1 MGEQQQHKK
10 RPRCSASAEGSGGK
24 KSSVLALS
32 SSPVA
37 TAAPSAPAAPSPVAT
52 AKQGP
57 AVAVT
62 SPLAAMPPAP
72 AAPSPAATT
81 EGDMTT
87 PAATVVV
94 TSPVAAMA
102 PAPAA
107 PGSAA
112 MVVDLEPTSPVATVK
127 PVRVVKPEDEVAE
140 QEDAAMLAGAAEDVE
155 VAILALPKKSFHC
168 AACLCP
174 LKPPVF
180 RCENEHFVCHAC
192 GGDGGANKRCGPC
205 GRDVSYTHSRFMN
218 GVVDAYKEFGG
229 EGSSYSN
236 SGTDANAVER
246 NVSAPLWNNP
256 DARKVFG
263 DTISGNVW
271 IQISCARRSIAMGAV
286 FPERRGQR
294 RQEVERRG
302 ASPQSG
308 GHRGTGGAGA
318 QPRCHGKASRHRGGD
333 HSSGRHAADAYVPH
347 GVGPGSSGTQ
357 FSGPCD
363 ARCHGRGPGGDQSS
377 GRHGAGAGGPSPVA
391 IVKPVR
397 VVKPEDEGAEVA
409 EQEHGAMAEEE
420 GEAVNL
426 DLPKKLFHCAACP
439 GPLRPPVVKCENEHL
454 VCHAC
459 GGDGDGGGGAT
470 KHCVACPYKR
480 FGCARSMAYHS
491 AADHAASCR
500 HAPCYCFDCRFDG
513 SPVSLVRHLTAR
525 SGQHSWPVEKIEYEV
540 AKPFVVPASSEDQRR
555 LLVAEDNCVFLL
567 GVGAGR
573 DPGGRRPVNV
583 VCVRGNARPLYT
595 GVLWVDGPPAAP
607 GQPLTSSFQL
617 KAMVASCS
625 VPGAVD
631 MEQGWLHAH
640 ANPNMLHG
648 ESGELHLRLCL
659 TKLS

>member
-218 GVVDAYKEFGG
+218 GVVDAYK
-229 EGSSYSN
+229 
-236 SGTDANAVER
+236 
-246 NVSAPLWNNP
+246 
-256 DARKVFG
+256 
-263 DTISGNVW
+263 
-271 IQISCARRSIAMGAV
+271 
-286 FPERRGQR
+286 
-294 RQEVERRG
+294 
-302 ASPQSG
+302 
-308 GHRGTGGAGA
+308 
-318 QPRCHGKASRHRGGD
+318 
-333 HSSGRHAADAYVPH
+333 VP
-347 GVGPGSSGTQ
+347 
-357 FSGPCD
+357 C
-363 ARCHGRGPGGDQSS
+363 
-377 GRHGAGAGGPSPVA
+377 
-391 IVKPVR
+391 
-397 VVKPEDEGAEVA
+397 
-409 EQEHGAMAEEE
+409 
-420 GEAVNL
+420 L
-426 DLPKKLFHCAACP
+426 
-439 GPLRPPVVKCENEHL
+439 
-454 VCHAC
+454 
-459 GGDGDGGGGAT
+459 
-470 KHCVACPYKR
+470 YKGY
-480 FGCARSMAYHS
+480 GCAVDDIPYHS
-491 AADHAASCR
+491 AADHKASCK
-500 HAPCYCFDCRFDG
+500 HAPCYCFDCRFVG
-513 SPVSLVRHLTAR
+513 SPAKLVRHLASP
-525 SGQHSWPVEKIEYEV
+525 SGAHAWPVEKIKYEV
-540 AKPFVVPASSEDQRR
+540 PQPFVVPASSEDQRR
-555 LLVAEDNCVFLL
+555 LLVAEDGRVFLL
-567 GVGAGR
+567 AVGAGR
-573 DPGGRRPVNV
+573 DRGGRRPVTV
-583 VCVRGNARPLYT
+583 VCVRGNADADADAKPLYT
-595 GVLWVDGPPAAP
+595 GVLWVDGPPAP
-607 GQPLTSSFQL
+607 PRQPLGCSFRL
-617 KAMVASCS
+617 KATVASCS

-640 ANPNMLHG
+640 VSPNMLHGG

-659 TKLS
+659 TKLT

>member
-218 GVVDAYKEFGG
+218 GVVDAYK
-229 EGSSYSN
+229 
-236 SGTDANAVER
+236 
-246 NVSAPLWNNP
+246 
-256 DARKVFG
+256 
-263 DTISGNVW
+263 
-271 IQISCARRSIAMGAV
+271 
-286 FPERRGQR
+286 R